1 MLACIL
7 ALTLATPLAFLL
19 ERTSAQQS
27 TDSAVS
33 GANLYFYRDGL
44 IGVAHR
50 DVSELPEGGPAY
62 DAALSRLFDGPAD
75 DELGAGLSTTLPEN
89 ATLETATTVNANGV
103 ATVNLGAEFGTGSNG
118 GPVTAKELGLR
129 MGQITYT
136 LTQFSNI
143 TGVQFQIVGQPNLA
157 YDSDGVAVSRPVTRN
172 DYASV
177 TPAILVETP
186 GVWDRFESPMHLTGT
201 TETSG
206 TVVYYRISDA
216 RNQVV
221 TEGQFNATAG
231 PGTLG
236 TFDQTIP
243 FEVTRQGRATLLV
256 YELSAT
262 DGAVQDLVAIPIE
275 IVRPA
280 TPTPTATVPP
290 VIVPTK
296 TPVPPTATAAPTKT
310 PVPPT
315 ATAVPTKTPT
325 PAQTATKT
333 PVPPTATAV
342 PTKTPTPAPTKTATP
357 APTKTPTPVPATAT
371 ATHTATSVPATA
383 TATPTTA
390 ATSTPTAT
398 ATTAPPTET
407 ATATATT
414 APPTETATA
423 TATATEV
430 PPTETPT
437 ATATATE
444 VPPTETPTAT
454 ATATEAPPTETA
466 TATATEVPPT
476 ETPTATEVPPTET
489 PTATEVPPTETATAT
504 ATATEVPPTETPTAT
519 ATEIPPTETATAT
532 ATATEEPTQT
542 PTPTAKKATGSLTL
556 SLYTCSTNGTPV
568 PIGGPPSG
576 CTPLNTKIN
585 LTLDSDSLQEP
596 LTLNDATSK
605 KDPQGNTDWIFDDLT
620 LDTYTLDAPTLPNGQ
635 SLYIAPSNTV
645 KLNPDGSYDIT
656 LTAANDTP

>member
-1 MLACIL
+1 MSRRTGPRLMLACIL
-7 ALTLATPLAFLL
+7 ALTLAPPLAFLM
-19 ERTSAQQS
+19 ERTSAQES
-27 TDSAVS
+27 SNSAVS

-62 DAALSRLFDGPAD
+62 DAAVSRLFDGPTD

-89 ATLETATTVNANGV
+89 ATLETATTVDANGI
-103 ATVNLGAEFGTGSNG
+103 ATVNLGAEFGTGPTG
-118 GPVTAKELGLR
+118 RPVTAKELGLR

-157 YDSDGVAVSRPVTRN
+157 YDSDGVAVARPVTRN

-186 GVWDRFESPMHLTGT
+186 GVWDRFESPLHLTGT

-206 TVVYYRISDA
+206 TVVHYRISDA

-231 PGTLG
+231 TGTLG
-236 TFDQTIP
+236 TFDQTIT

-256 YELSAT
+256 YEVSAT
-262 DGAVQDLVAIPIE
+262 DGTVQDLVAIPIE

-315 ATAVPTKTPT
+315 ATAAP
-325 PAQTATKT
+325 TKT

-342 PTKTPTPAPTKTATP
+342 PTKTPTPAPTKTPTP
-357 APTKTPTPVPATAT
+357 APTKTSTPVPPTATAT
-371 ATHTATSVPATA
+371 ATAVPTKTPTPAPTATKSPTSVPATA
-383 TATPTTA
+383 TATQTA
-390 ATSTPTAT
+390 
-398 ATTAPPTET
+398 T

-423 TATATEV
+423 TATATKV
-430 PPTETPT
+430 
-437 ATATATE
+437 
-444 VPPTETPTAT
+444 
-454 ATATEAPPTETA
+454 PPTETA
-466 TATATEVPPT
+466 TATA
-476 ETPTATEVPPTET
+476 
-489 PTATEVPPTETATAT
+489 TATEVPPTETATAT
-504 ATATEVPPTETPTAT
+504 ATATEVPPTETATVMAT
-519 ATEIPPTETATAT
+519 ATEVPPTATAT
-532 ATATEEPTQT
+532 ATAKPTQSAS
-542 PTPTAKKATGSLTL
+542 PTAKKATGSITL

-568 PIGGPPSG
+568 PLGGPPSG
-576 CTPLNTKIN
+576 CTPLNSKIN
-585 LTLDSDSLQEP
+585 ITVDSDVLPQP
-596 LTLNDATSK
+596 LTINDATSK
-605 KDPQGNTDWIFDDLT
+605 KDPQGNTDWIFDSLAI
-620 LDTYTLDAPTLPNGQ
+620 DTYTLDAPTLPNGQ

-656 LTAANDTP
+656 LTAGNDTPSLNVYIVED

>member
-1 MLACIL
+1 MSRRTGPRLIFACIL
-7 ALTLATPLAFLL
+7 ALTLATPLAFLM

-27 TDSAVS
+27 SESAVS

-89 ATLETATTVNANGV
+89 ATVETATTVNANGI

-129 MGQITYT
+129 MGQITFT

-186 GVWDRFESPMHLTGT
+186 GVWDRFESPLHLTGT

-231 PGTLG
+231 AGKLG

-243 FEVTRQGRATLLV
+243 FDVTRQGRATLLV
-256 YELSAT
+256 YEVSAT

-315 ATAVPTKTPT
+315 ATAAP
-325 PAQTATKT
+325 TKT

-342 PTKTPTPAPTKTATP
+342 PTKTPTPAPTATKTPVPPTAT
-357 APTKTPTPVPATAT
+357 PTKTPTPVPATAT
-371 ATHTATSVPATA
+371 ATHTAT
-383 TATPTTA
+383 
-390 ATSTPTAT
+390 
-398 ATTAPPTET
+398 

-414 APPTETATA
+414 
-423 TATATEV
+423 V
-430 PPTETPT
+430 PPTETRHR
-437 ATATATE
+437 
-444 VPPTETPTAT
+444 
-454 ATATEAPPTETA
+454 
-466 TATATEVPPT
+466 
-476 ETPTATEVPPTET
+476 
-489 PTATEVPPTETATAT
+489 
-504 ATATEVPPTETPTAT
+504 
-519 ATEIPPTETATAT
+519 
-532 ATATEEPTQT
+532 
-542 PTPTAKKATGSLTL
+542 
-556 SLYTCSTNGTPV
+556 NR
-568 PIGGPPSG
+568 
-576 CTPLNTKIN
+576 
-585 LTLDSDSLQEP
+585 
-596 LTLNDATSK
+596 
-605 KDPQGNTDWIFDDLT
+605 
-620 LDTYTLDAPTLPNGQ
+620 
-635 SLYIAPSNTV
+635 
-645 KLNPDGSYDIT
+645 DGH
-656 LTAANDTP
+656 

>member
-7 ALTLATPLAFLL
+7 ALTLAIPLAFLM

-50 DVSELPEGGPAY
+50 EVSELPEGGPAY

-262 DGAVQDLVAIPIE
+262 DGTVQDLVAIPIE

-290 VIVPTK
+290 VVIVPTK

-315 ATAVPTKTPT
+315 ATATH
-325 PAQTATKT
+325 T

-342 PTKTPTPAPTKTATP
+342 PTKTPTPAPTA
-357 APTKTPTPVPATAT
+357 TKTPTPVPATAT
-371 ATHTATSVPATA
+371 ATHTATATATSVPATA
-383 TATPTTA
+383 THTA
-390 ATSTPTAT
+390 TAT
-398 ATTAPPTET
+398 ATTAPPTATST

-414 APPTETATA
+414 VPPTETATA

-430 PPTETPT
+430 PPTETAT

-444 VPPTETPTAT
+444 VPPTETA
-454 ATATEAPPTETA
+454 TA

-476 ETPTATEVPPTET
+476 ETATATATATEVPPTET
-489 PTATEVPPTETATAT
+489 ATATATEVPPTETATAT

-519 ATEIPPTETATAT
+519 ATEIPPTETPT

-542 PTPTAKKATGSLTL
+542 PTATPTAKKATGSLTL

-605 KDPQGNTDWIFDDLT
+605 KDPQGNTDWIFDDLP
-620 LDTYTLDAPTLPNGQ
+620 LDTYTLDAPTLLNGQ

-656 LTAANDTP
+656 LTAGNDTPSLNVYIVED